1 MSNLTDLLP
10 AGAGGKQVD
19 FVASGTIGS
28 GVTVGLNSDGTVSA
42 VGAYSQSVGTSVTF
56 DSGTVFVPFYS
67 AYDPNSNK
75 VFISYSKRIS
85 STNTRAVIVV
95 GIISGTSIT
104 FGTPINYATSGSN
117 SAGGVVYDTAN
128 DKVVVT
134 YYTPTSA
141 VGMQARVGT
150 VSGTSISFGTPV
162 VYQAGSGTQAGA
174 CYDPVNN
181 KIIVANATT
190 GNAFVGTVSGTSI
203 SFGSAGSFSSNIAS
217 FVELVYIGN
226 SKVVVTFYGILGG
239 TAVVGTVSGTSISF
253 GTPATFQGAAAR
265 TWVPVSAYDP
275 VNNKIVIAWK
285 DDDSADRG
293 RAIVGTISG
302 TSISFGS
309 YVTFNN
315 ADTDSIAIVYDSA
328 NGKMIIGYENNGNS
342 GYGTVITGTV
352 SGTTITFGSPLVIV
366 SVNLYLASG
375 VYDSN
380 NKQVV
385 FGYDTATDNAIIY
398 RPAGSNNTS
407 FIGIS
412 DAAISSAASGSV
424 TIKGGISTNV
434 TGLTPNQNYYVQ
446 TNGTLST
453 TASSVLAGKA
463 LSSTSINLDYTT

>member
-42 VGAYSQSVGTSVTF
+42 VGAYSQSVGTSVAF
-56 DSGTVFVPFYS
+56 DSGTVFTPFYS

-85 STNTRAVIVV
+85 STNTRGVIVV

-104 FGTPINYATSGSN
+104 FGTPINYASSGSN

-134 YYTPTSA
+134 YYTSTSA

-162 VYQAGSGTQAGA
+162 VYQAGSSGTKAGA

-181 KIIVANATT
+181 KIIVANAST
-190 GNAFVGTVSGTSI
+190 GDAFVGTVSGTSI
-203 SFGSAGSFSSNIAS
+203 SFGSAQSFANNTS

-226 SKVVVTFYGILGG
+226 SKIVITHYG
-239 TAVVGTVSGTSISF
+239 TAIVGTVSGTSISF
-253 GTPATFQGAAAR
+253 GTPATYQGAAAR

-285 DDDSADRG
+285 DDDSSDRG